1 MSHLRE
7 VEVQKSLPTESEVEN
22 SIQNNDI
29 ENVKESSSEVKKDEQ
44 LQLPPPEPS
53 NSLNVGS
60 LIPQLESEKDENS
73 LEQTLD
79 SLLSNLD

>member
-7 VEVQKSLPTESEVEN
+7 LEVQKSLPTESEVQD
-22 SIQNNDI
+22 SIHNNI
-29 ENVKESSSEVKKDEQ
+29 ENVKESSSEMKKDEQ
-44 LQLPPPEPS
+44 IQLSPPEPS